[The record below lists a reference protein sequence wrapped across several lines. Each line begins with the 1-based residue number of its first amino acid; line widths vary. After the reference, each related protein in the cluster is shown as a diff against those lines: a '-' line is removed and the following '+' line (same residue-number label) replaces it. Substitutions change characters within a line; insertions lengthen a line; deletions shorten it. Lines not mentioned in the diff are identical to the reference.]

1 MGNLDPSCIGALP
14 LPMGIGALPL
24 PTVQAEWGR
33 MPVRIWSGDGLQLPP
48 VPSSASLVFP
58 RPFLVPS
65 ITPAAADLSVPG
77 EPQGRGFTHA
87 HFKGHSRITVTVA
100 WLRSVL
106 KETPEVCHQRVLRL
120 REALLSCAASV
131 QYESANEPGR
141 QMGITDLPP
150 EPFSEKQQ
158 RQSRM
163 DGGEEDD
170 GTFRELVPLTPPLEQ
185 EHLARERRSA
195 AAANRLPL
203 KGIAAFRE
211 VPLTAAHQSSFPWC
225 RVRGSFGLLRA
236 ADAGVPQP
244 GAPRSLAVETD
255 LFQTAESGEVEHAL
269 LPNGTVASKADL
281 SAEAAMWALHYAV
294 HVRRGMCFNHEHAC
308 VETCVKNVKNK
319 LEALANLRKNNAVP
333 TCRFWFFRVLF
344 LIKLVGDVLRRVK
357 VRRRGKAL
365 VSEPY
370 IETDHE
376 RNDQYRCKVKREQP
390 FRGCSSDVAQVSFTV
405 CTAPHTHVYM

>member
-211 VPLTAAHQSSFPWC
+211 VPLTAAHQSSFPWY
-225 RVRGSFGLLRA
+225 RVRGSFGRLRA

-255 LFQTAESGEVEHAL
+255 LFQTAESGMVEHAL
-269 LPNGTVASKADL
+269 LL
-281 SAEAAMWALHYAV
+281 AAKWHS
-294 HVRRGMCFNHEHAC
+294 GFE
-308 VETCVKNVKNK
+308 
-319 LEALANLRKNNAVP
+319 
-333 TCRFWFFRVLF
+333 
-344 LIKLVGDVLRRVK
+344 
-357 VRRRGKAL
+357 
-365 VSEPY
+365 S
-370 IETDHE
+370 
-376 RNDQYRCKVKREQP
+376 
-390 FRGCSSDVAQVSFTV
+390 
-405 CTAPHTHVYM
+405 